1 MNPTEPANPNEG
13 QPTYVDPIT
22 GSPLY
27 IDPTTGQLSYGP
39 APSTATT
46 PAAPAPF
53 AAAPSSTTPPVAIQ
67 GTPPTDPAANP
78 YAAAGSN
85 PYPTPAN
92 PYAATP
98 TGYPGYN
105 YPAATPG
112 YSYPLSAYGYG
123 AAQRKTNG
131 LAIGS
136 LVTGIAALPFVFCYG
151 VGGIVLGAVGAIL
164 GHVARRQIR
173 DRAEEGN
180 GMALAGIICGWIAV
194 ALGIAVLIGF
204 AWLIGH
210 ADQFDPNSPDP
221 FNT

>member
-53 AAAPSSTTPPVAIQ
+53 A
-67 GTPPTDPAANP
+67 AANP

-136 LVTGIAALPFVFCYG
+136 LVTSIAALPFVFCYG

>member
-27 IDPTTGQLSYGP
+27 IDPDHRPAVLRAGSEHGHDAGCAGTLHRGTVDDSAGRGP
-39 APSTATT
+39 
-46 PAAPAPF
+46 
-53 AAAPSSTTPPVAIQ
+53 
-67 GTPPTDPAANP
+67 GTPPADP
-78 YAAAGSN
+78 YAAAASN
-85 PYPTPAN
+85 PYQTPAN

-98 TGYPGYN
+98 AGYPGYS

-112 YSYPLSAYGYG
+112 YSYPLSTYGYG
-123 AAQRKTNG
+123 TPQRKTNG

-151 VGGIVLGAVGAIL
+151 VGGIIIGAVGAIL

-180 GMALAGIICGWIAV
+180 GMALTGIICGWIAV

-204 AWLIGH
+204 VWLIGH
-210 ADQFDPNSPDP
+210 ADEFDPGSPDP